1 MFPVTEANMSIR
13 EMTEEAKG
21 AAEDAKQAAEDGT
34 IRENAG
40 NIASKV
46 GSKAQGV
53 AAKGQDI
60 GMDKAGEGLEN
71 VAHRM
76 RDRASGDGVKS
87 AATTKAADGI
97 EKTAGYLKEHD
108 ATEFWADVSA
118 LVRSHPLKA
127 LFGALIAGY
136 FIGKALRK

>member
-1 MFPVTEANMSIR
+1 MSIR
-13 EMTEEAKG
+13 EMTDAARDG
-21 AAEDAKQAAEDGT
+21 ADDAKQAIDDAS

-40 NIASKV
+40 SIASKV
-46 GSKAQGV
+46 GGKAQGV

-60 GMDKAGEGLEN
+60 GMDKAGEGLES

-76 RDRASGDGVKS
+76 RDRASGEGVKS

-97 EKTAGYLKEHD
+97 EKTAEYLKEHD
-108 ATEFWADVSA
+108 ASEFWGDVAA

-127 LFGALIAGY
+127 LFAALIAGY
-136 FIGKALRK
+136 FIGKAMRK

>member
-1 MFPVTEANMSIR
+1 MAIR
-13 EMTEEAKG
+13 EITDEAKS
-21 AAEDAKQAAEDGT
+21 AADDAKQAADDAS
-34 IRENAG
+34 IRENATS
-40 NIASKV
+40 IAAKV
-46 GSKAQGV
+46 GGKAQGV

-60 GMDKAGEGLEN
+60 GMDKAGDGLEN

-87 AATTKAADGI
+87 AATSKAADGI

-136 FIGKALRK
+136 FIGKAMRK